1 MIIPS
6 ELKTAWPFEFFN
18 RRLKEETNS
27 YKRRRENTFLRNW
40 GKRHEYLKK
49 KTGKK
54 IILAVHKHA
63 VEIGYERIRV
73 WASCD
78 IRDWKEDVIRVKRDQ
93 TTKTYC
99 QNYFTNL
106 FENALKTSANKIKL
120 MIILE
125 VFCLFV
131 LHIVHWHRK
140 DTFWSPGLFFHS
152 VGMVIWE
159 NILISKLNEEAL
171 LNGNF

>member
-1 MIIPS
+1 MRQ
-6 ELKTAWPFEFFN
+6 ETRVFFK
-18 RRLKEETNS
+18 KE
-27 YKRRRENTFLRNW
+27 RER
-40 GKRHEYLKK
+40 E
-49 KTGKK
+49 
-54 IILAVHKHA
+54 IILAAHKHE

-99 QNYFTNL
+99 QNNFTNL
-106 FENALKTSANKIKL
+106 FENALKTSTNKIKL

-140 DTFWSPGLFFHS
+140 DTFWSPSLFFHS
-152 VGMVIWE
+152 VGMVIRE
-159 NILISKLNEEAL
+159 NILISNLNEKAL
-171 LNGNF
+171 LCGNF

>member
-1 MIIPS
+1 MK
-6 ELKTAWPFEFFN
+6 EL
-18 RRLKEETNS
+18 
-27 YKRRRENTFLRNW
+27 
-40 GKRHEYLKK
+40 
-49 KTGKK
+49 
-54 IILAVHKHA
+54 
-63 VEIGYERIRV
+63 RV

-78 IRDWKEDVIRVKRDQ
+78 ITDWKEDVIRVKRDQ

-99 QNYFTNL
+99 QNNFRNL
-106 FENALKTSANKIKL
+106 FENALKTSANKIKP

-140 DTFWSPGLFFHS
+140 DTFWSPSLFFHS
-152 VGMVIWE
+152 AGTVIWG

-171 LNGNF
+171 LNGNFQLTFTHIKKDNRQLLLSHLLPVHYPEATTLLKKHPVVK

>member
-1 MIIPS
+1 MRQ
-6 ELKTAWPFEFFN
+6 ETRVFLK
-18 RRLKEETNS
+18 
-27 YKRRRENTFLRNW
+27 RERE
-40 GKRHEYLKK
+40 RE
-49 KTGKK
+49 
-54 IILAVHKHA
+54 IILAAHKHE

-99 QNYFTNL
+99 QNNFTNL
-106 FENALKTSANKIKL
+106 FENALKTSTNKIKL
-120 MIILE
+120 TIILK
-125 VFCLFV
+125 VFCLFL

-140 DTFWSPGLFFHS
+140 DTFWSPNLFFHS

-159 NILISKLNEEAL
+159 NILISNLNEKAL
-171 LNGNF
+171 LRGKF